1 MPPCCPTSS
10 VRSSCWSSPGP
21 PYTPDLAAEALE
33 RIDDLYENNFYLEEA
48 AGRATG

>member
-1 MPPCCPTSS
+1 VLPNIISEEQLLEFA
-10 VRSSCWSSPGP
+10 GA